1 VLKAEKALLGQG
13 VPIDII
19 PTPKDISSECGMSI
33 RIDGEKLLADKVIA
47 VLNATGLRFTMYQ
60 RD

>member
-1 VLKAEKALLGQG
+1 VLKAEKVLLGQHL
-13 VPIDII
+13 PNDII

-33 RIDGEKLLADKVIA
+33 RIDGEQLLVEKVMA
-47 VLNATGLRFTMYQ
+47 VLKATGLRFTMYH